1 MKKFE
6 EETLN
11 FACEKYLVLGFF
23 FVTLF
28 ALAMRVSMFTHVSND
43 FSVFLSRWFDYLKAN
58 GGILALGSYEGNYN
72 APYMTIMAILTYLP
86 IKSLYSIKA
95 VSVLFDFGL
104 ALSSAALVKYLVPKN
119 KHFYFFV
126 TYSVMLFIPEIVLN
140 SAVWGQCD
148 SGYTMFIVLALLY
161 LLKEDYLKSFVFLG
175 ISFALKLQFIFILP
189 LFIVLY
195 VVKKKFSVWHFLI
208 IPAVNLVLCLPAI
221 LMGKPIKDLLLVYFE
236 QAGEYKD
243 LINLNF
249 LNIYGLIAAGGRIL
263 HGFGIYA
270 TLFVCLMTLIYIIYK
285 NVKFTN
291 KKILNLGLWFAV
303 VTTFLLPCMHER
315 YLYLGCVLAVIYFIA
330 YGENLVLMVSIL
342 LCSTVTYFNYLF
354 GVDFGFKGIV
364 IIAYTVVLAYYTRD
378 LFRMLDDRK

>member
-1 MKKFE
+1 M
-6 EETLN
+6 
-11 FACEKYLVLGFF
+11 
-23 FVTLF
+23 
-28 ALAMRVSMFTHVSND
+28 
-43 FSVFLSRWFDYLKAN
+43 
-58 GGILALGSYEGNYN
+58 
-72 APYMTIMAILTYLP
+72 
-86 IKSLYSIKA
+86 
-95 VSVLFDFGL
+95 
-104 ALSSAALVKYLVPKN
+104 
-119 KHFYFFV
+119 
-126 TYSVMLFIPEIVLN
+126 
-140 SAVWGQCD
+140 
-148 SGYTMFIVLALLY
+148 
-161 LLKEDYLKSFVFLG
+161 
-175 ISFALKLQFIFILP
+175 
-189 LFIVLY
+189 
-195 VVKKKFSVWHFLI
+195 
-208 IPAVNLVLCLPAI
+208 
-221 LMGKPIKDLLLVYFE
+221 
-236 QAGEYKD
+236 
-243 LINLNF
+243 
-249 LNIYGLIAAGGRIL
+249 IAAGGRIL